1 MEVSE
6 QPLLKKAKE
15 SDGQGLLH
23 ELVLPVDVLLGVR
36 RLVPLS
42 DYLLM
47 LARTTKALRSILMNR
62 SSVSTWK
69 KAIQNVSLPVS
80 EGLER
85 TTVCRSCVRK
95 DLRCKFHSF
104 MIELRPQVVLLEEA
118 CICTVWAAR
127 IRACKHCIE
136 TRYLHFYSE
145 YLFLM
150 QDNPLPLQTNIF
162 RPFDEMSQV
171 GSRTN
176 VLA

>member
-62 SSVSTWK
+62 C
-69 KAIQNVSLPVS
+69 LH
-80 EGLER
+80 LEKSNTKR
-85 TTVCRSCVRK
+85 
-95 DLRCKFHSF
+95 
-104 MIELRPQVVLLEEA
+104 
-118 CICTVWAAR
+118 
-127 IRACKHCIE
+127 
-136 TRYLHFYSE
+136 
-145 YLFLM
+145 
-150 QDNPLPLQTNIF
+150 
-162 RPFDEMSQV
+162 
-171 GSRTN
+171 
-176 VLA
+176 